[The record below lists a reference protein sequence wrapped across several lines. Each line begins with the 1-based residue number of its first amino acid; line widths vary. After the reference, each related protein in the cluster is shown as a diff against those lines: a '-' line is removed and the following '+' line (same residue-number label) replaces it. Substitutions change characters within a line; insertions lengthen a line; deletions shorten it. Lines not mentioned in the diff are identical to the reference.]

1 MAQSRLSEAA
11 ACISNLFSSLNARI
25 SGTFYRENEVLPRS
39 RPQASELTYIY
50 IYMIWYDITHPCST
64 VIWFIPLPVYVYS
77 VLCVYL
83 YVSIFACLTYHL
95 FTDVRMYFGLG
106 CAFTR
111 MYQQK
116 KIYMGNRWEPS
127 SQRHKNYHSAQ
138 TSTQGSSKKTSGIH
152 GKIKLFW
159 NNRIL
164 RECYKSTKRDESFP
178 SSQRVQHSHHE
189 AREIDRR
196 NQPFTK
202 KNDMFW

>member
-1 MAQSRLSEAA
+1 
-11 ACISNLFSSLNARI
+11 
-25 SGTFYRENEVLPRS
+25 
-39 RPQASELTYIY
+39 
-50 IYMIWYDITHPCST
+50 MIWYHPSMLHCHLVHSSTSLCLFCSLCLSLRVDLCMFDLSSFYRCSDVFWT
-64 VIWFIPLPVYVYS
+64 WLRVHTYVP
-77 VLCVYL
+77 
-83 YVSIFACLTYHL
+83 A
-95 FTDVRMYFGLG
+95 
-106 CAFTR
+106 
-111 MYQQK
+111 K

-159 NNRIL
+159 NNSIL
-164 RECYKSTKRDESFP
+164 RECYKSTKRDESSP